1 MDKAF
6 EDHLK
11 YAAKTVSKWTAWKR
25 NCLGNIKIDW
35 NKRVI
40 QWISEEAADYMSEEM
55 VDELKRIVEISKK
68 YEANS

>member
-1 MDKAF
+1 MDNF
-6 EDHLK
+6 EKHLNNASK
-11 YAAKTVSKWTAWKR
+11 IVSKWPAWKR
-25 NCLGNIKIDW
+25 NCLGNIKINW